1 MGKHLISKL
10 LTALLLV
17 APTSSA
23 LAQGIVGVRQAD
35 GRMVFE
41 NASPDQK
48 PSPQAESTQSQAA
61 NDSGL
66 VYWSR
71 SEHRWKPVP
80 SSTPANMRAAH
91 SAAVEVRRLLDQ
103 KSGNQT
109 STGFTP
115 SAPLY
120 VGRDVKPV
128 ISAAQQNTQI
138 YSVNVD
144 SAIQEAAARHDVD
157 ANLVRALIRV
167 ESNFNPRAVSRK
179 GALGL
184 MQLMPYTARSL
195 QVRNAFD
202 PHENVDAGVRHL
214 KKLLDNYGGNIE
226 LSLAAYNAGSSAV
239 QHHGGVPPYTETRN
253 YVKRITELYTQ
264 EGSRPFGRTGHPVQT
279 IRDSAGHVLYTDLN

>member
-1 MGKHLISKL
+1 MGKHLISRL
-10 LTALLLV
+10 LSGLLLIT
-17 APTSSA
+17 AASPA
-23 LAQGIVGVRQAD
+23 LAQGIVAVREAD

-41 NASPDQK
+41 NAPLDRE
-48 PSPQAESTQSQAA
+48 PVPQAERTQSQAQ
-61 NDSGL
+61 NDTGL

-71 SEHRWKPVP
+71 REHRWKPVP
-80 SSTPANMRAAH
+80 PAAPANVRAAH
-91 SAAVEVRRLLDQ
+91 SAAAEVRRFLDQ
-103 KSGNQT
+103 KSENQT
-109 STGFTP
+109 SFSP

-128 ISAAQQNTQI
+128 MSAAQQNTQI
-138 YSVNVD
+138 YSFNVD
-144 SAIQEAAARHDVD
+144 SAIQEASARHDVD

-202 PHENVDAGVRHL
+202 PHENIDAGVRHL

-239 QHHGGVPPYTETRN
+239 QHHGGVPPYAETRN
-253 YVKRITELYTQ
+253 YVKRITELYSQ

-279 IRDSAGHVLYTDLN
+279 IRDSAGHVLFTDLN

>member
-1 MGKHLISKL
+1 MGKHLISRL
-10 LTALLLV
+10 LSGLLLI
-17 APTSSA
+17 AASSSA
-23 LAQGIVGVRQAD
+23 LAQGIVAIRQPD
-35 GRMVFE
+35 GHMVFE

-48 PSPQAESTQSQAA
+48 PASQAETTQHQAA
-61 NDSGL
+61 NDTGL

-71 SEHRWKPVP
+71 RDHRWKPVP
-80 SSTPANMRAAH
+80 PAAPANIRAAH
-91 SAAVEVRRLLDQ
+91 SGTTKLTGLLNQ
-103 KSGNQT
+103 KPGIET
-109 STGFTP
+109 STFTP
-115 SAPLY
+115 SPLY

-214 KKLLDNYGGNIE
+214 KKLLDNYDGNIE

-239 QHHGGVPPYTETRN
+239 QHHGGVPPYAETRN
-253 YVKRITELYTQ
+253 YVKRITELYSQ
-264 EGSRPFGRTGHPVQT
+264 QGSRPFGRTGHPVQT

>member
-1 MGKHLISKL
+1 MGKHLISRL
-10 LTALLLV
+10 LSGLLLI
-17 APTSSA
+17 AASSSA
-23 LAQGIVGVRQAD
+23 LAQGIVAIRQPD

-41 NASPDQK
+41 NASPDQR
-48 PSPQAESTQSQAA
+48 PALQQGSTQSQAA
-61 NDSGL
+61 NDTGL

-71 SEHRWKPVP
+71 REHRWKPVP
-80 SSTPANMRAAH
+80 PAAPANIRAAH
-91 SAAVEVRRLLDQ
+91 SGTTELTGLLNQ
-103 KSGNQT
+103 KPGIQT
-109 STGFTP
+109 SNFTA
-115 SAPLY
+115 SPLY

-214 KKLLDNYGGNIE
+214 KTLLDNYGGNIE

-239 QHHGGVPPYTETRN
+239 QHHGGVPPYAETRN
-253 YVKRITELYTQ
+253 YVKRITELYSQ
-264 EGSRPFGRTGHPVQT
+264 QGSRPFGRTGHPVQT

>member
-1 MGKHLISKL
+1 MGKHLMSRL
-10 LTALLLV
+10 LSGLLLI
-17 APTSSA
+17 AATSSA
-23 LAQGIVGVRQAD
+23 LAQGIVAVRQVD

-41 NASPDQK
+41 NAPEDQK
-48 PSPQAESTQSQAA
+48 PALQPESTQAQAA
-61 NDSGL
+61 MDSGL

-71 SEHRWKPVP
+71 REHRWKSVPAGAPV
-80 SSTPANMRAAH
+80 NVRAAH
-91 SAAVEVRRLLDQ
+91 SAAAEVRRLLDQ
-103 KSGNQT
+103 KSDNQT
-109 STGFTP
+109 SMGANP

-120 VGRDVKPV
+120 LGRDVKPV
-128 ISAAQQNTQI
+128 ISASQQNTQI

-167 ESNFNPRAVSRK
+167 ESNFNPHAVSRK
-179 GALGL
+179 GAVGL

-214 KKLLDNYGGNIE
+214 KKLLNNYGGNIE
-226 LSLAAYNAGSSAV
+226 LTLAAYNAGSSAV
-239 QHHGGVPPYTETRN
+239 QHHGGVPPYAETRN
-253 YVKRITELYTQ
+253 YVKRITELYSQ